1 MKPQNLRIPG
11 PTPCPPEV
19 LEAMGRQMFNHRGP
33 EFRELLKDVTLRL
46 KDAFRTQ
53 HDVLIFPSSGTGGW
67 EAMLTNSLSPGD
79 RVLAVSI
86 GVFGDRFADAARAF
100 GADVVRL
107 DVEWGKA
114 ADPSDVEARLKADP
128 SIRAV
133 LITFNET
140 STGVTNPLKEVG
152 EVVSR
157 YGPLLLVDAV
167 SGLGALPFEMD
178 AWGIDSATTGS
189 QKAWMIPP
197 GMMMVGV
204 GARIWEAVK
213 TARMPRYYFDFENAR
228 HFLEEWETPYTPA
241 LPQLVALQVAL
252 HMMEKEGWESIFR
265 RHRAL
270 GAATREGLKAMG
282 IRLYADE
289 AHASDTVTAAWIP
302 EGVDAKRLIGI
313 MRDKHNV
320 IIAGGMGKTKGQVFR
335 IGHMGW
341 VFLPDI
347 TDTLAA
353 LEAALQEL
361 GVAVSKGEGVA
372 AAEAAYK
379 RVMEG
384 GGR

>member
-33 EFRELLKDVTLRL
+33 EFRELLKDVTERL
-46 KDAFRTQ
+46 KDAFRTE

-86 GVFGDRFADAARAF
+86 GVFGDRFADAAKAF
-100 GADVVRL
+100 GADVLKL
-107 DVEWGKA
+107 DVEWGRA
-114 ADPSDVEARLKADP
+114 VDPADIEGRLRQDP
-128 SIRAV
+128 SIKAV
-133 LITFNET
+133 LVTFNET
-140 STGVTNPLKEVG
+140 STGVTNPLREIG
-152 EVVSR
+152 QAVSR

-178 AWGIDSATTGS
+178 AWKIDAATTGS

-204 GARIWEAVK
+204 GPRIWEAVK
-213 TARMPRYYFDFENAR
+213 TARMPRYYFDFATAK

-241 LPQLVALQVAL
+241 LPQVVALQVAL
-252 HMMEKEGWESIFR
+252 HMMEKEGWESIFL
-265 RHRAL
+265 RHAAL
-270 GAATREGLKAMG
+270 GAATREGLRAMG
-282 IRLYADE
+282 IRLYADD
-289 AHASDTVTAAWIP
+289 ACASNTVTAAYIP
-302 EGVDAKRLIGI
+302 EGVDAKRLIGT
-313 MRDKHNV
+313 MREKHNV

-341 VFLPDI
+341 VFLQDI
-347 TDTLAA
+347 TDTLQA
-353 LEAALQEL
+353 LEATLEEM
-361 GVAVSKGEGVA
+361 GVPVSKGEGVA
-372 AAEAAYK
+372 AARAAYG

-384 GGR
+384 GRA